1 MADKSDLRK
10 LIKLIKQVRPECAKN
25 LEFEVWLV
33 DRIYSDF
40 PNINFDNLKN
50 FIETKLAFFEGDITV
65 PIVMNW
71 CRYANTQWT
80 NDKKQI
86 RDNYFNPS

>member
-1 MADKSDLRK
+1 MADKSDLR
-10 LIKLIKQVRPECAKN
+10 KLIKQVRPECAKN

-50 FIETKLAFFEGDITV
+50 FIETKLAYVDCEITV
-65 PIVMNW
+65 PTVLNW
-71 CRYANTQWT
+71 CRTANTQWT
-80 NDKKQI
+80 TDKKQI